1 MYRVLMQADLSAHD
15 ISLKY
20 VGDNAQFSTKNNYD
34 LIENWW
40 LQTLLGIIYYLD
52 ALLFVNI
59 PSGLGSSPHPGVFQ
73 NPHSAGCAREGIVT
87 V

>member
-34 LIENWW
+34 LIEN
-40 LQTLLGIIYYLD
+40 
-52 ALLFVNI
+52 
-59 PSGLGSSPHPGVFQ
+59 
-73 NPHSAGCAREGIVT
+73 
-87 V
+87 